1 MAIYIYKRLPFI
13 AIVIS
18 RMCSDSSGSFLLSIL
33 QELMQQMASVEYTEN
48 VTDDQL
54 EALAGGEGLRYQASA
69 FGVTKNN
76 KVKRTRSE
84 IFFSERLLADHSSK
98 LGDRL

>member
-1 MAIYIYKRLPFI
+1 MSILKQAAL
-13 AIVIS
+13 
-18 RMCSDSSGSFLLSIL
+18 DIL

-54 EALAGGEGLRYQASA
+54 EALAGGEALRYQASA

-76 KVKRTRSE
+76 KVYP
-84 IFFSERLLADHSSK
+84 IFVGLSQERQ
-98 LGDRL
+98 

>member
-1 MAIYIYKRLPFI
+1 LIYFI
-13 AIVIS
+13 
-18 RMCSDSSGSFLLSIL
+18 LLYFL

-54 EALAGGEGLRYQASA
+54 EALAGGEALRYQASA

-76 KVKRTRSE
+76 KVKTNVGQSFL
-84 IFFSERLLADHSSK
+84 ITFLMIG
-98 LGDRL
+98 LGILK